1 MRLTPEEL
9 AARNRR
15 NVAIAAGLV
24 VFIILVFGVTVLKLA
39 NNADDRDAATPVA
52 EAGAGEAV
60 Q

>member
-52 EAGAGEAV
+52 VAGAGEVV

>member
-24 VFIILVFGVTVLKLA
+24 AFIVLVFGVTVLKLA
-39 NNADDRDAATPVA
+39 RNAEAPAPVA
-52 EAGAGEAV
+52 PAAAQIGGEV

>member
-1 MRLTPEEL
+1 
-9 AARNRR
+9 
-15 NVAIAAGLV
+15 V